1 VTLRPGQRAALLAIM
16 QAEAIRRRQWWAP
29 RKEQLDQVEKPT
41 ERSILR
47 ARFKREYAAA
57 VESGRLI
64 STRDTLIV
72 PAVVAELDERGWRGP
87 YDPLPVSARGPGR
100 RWGSTNVGG
109 DRRHLISVR
118 LPADLHGR
126 LERACYWETLDLVNQ
141 LEAFYDNYGDS
152 PNLPEARPGEE
163 PDALAIRYRDQLRAD
178 IVTTGD
184 ILRAAIDR
192 VIKERPPESAADESE
207 SAGEAASGEQ

>member
-1 VTLRPGQRAALLAIM
+1 MRV
-16 QAEAIRRRQWWAP
+16 EAGRRHRWWAP
-29 RKEQLDQVEKPT
+29 RKEQLDQVEKPS

-57 VESGRLI
+57 VEAGRLI

-100 RWGSTNVGG
+100 RWGSTSVGG
-109 DRRHLISVR
+109 DRRHLISIR
-118 LPADLHGR
+118 LPADLHAR
-126 LERACYWETLDLVNQ
+126 LERACYWENLDLVNQ
-141 LEAFYDNYGDS
+141 LERFYDNFGDS

-163 PDALAIRYRDQLRAD
+163 PNALAIRYRDQLRAD

-184 ILRAAIDR
+184 VLRAAIDR
-192 VIKERPPESAADESE
+192 VIKERPPEDEADGSE
-207 SAGEAASGEQ
+207 PAEEDAPGDR